1 MQHNTPINVLYLT
14 LRKAFVNVSTFHKQK
29 GNRMKVKY
37 VEKRARSA
45 GQVVWVVNPPPHLKD
60 NIQAEYKQFDALSE
74 ANDYAQEMLD
84 VYADYKR
91 GVKRQIKAADDAVD
105 GLINYYKSTND
116 YQKLSKNSKRFYNT
130 MIKEGRR
137 ISFNNGTIFGEMK
150 SSNVTPEHADKLYL
164 KLQQLKSQHRATHV
178 CKVLRKIW
186 FMGMRA
192 GRVKSN
198 PFQRMNL
205 KGLKPREVLW
215 QPEQADLFIETADK
229 MGMSSIGTL
238 ALLCY
243 DLCQRPGDMRN
254 LTWSSFNGGS
264 IEFRQ
269 EKTNTLVEIPASPR
283 LSRRLDALRPSGSS
297 PDSHIVICEATGKPF
312 DRRLYSKWA
321 AKVRLAAGLP
331 SDLQIRDFR
340 RTGATEMA
348 EAGCT
353 EDELRSVTGHQS
365 RDVLSIYVRPT
376 IKLAAA
382 GVNKRFQ
389 ERNAT

>member
-1 MQHNTPINVLYLT
+1 
-14 LRKAFVNVSTFHKQK
+14 
-29 GNRMKVKY
+29 MKLKY
-37 VEKRARSA
+37 VEKRTRTA
-45 GQVVWVVNPPPHLKD
+45 GKVVWVVNPPPHLKD
-60 NIQAEYKQFDALSE
+60 SIQAEYKQFDALAE
-74 ANDYAQEMLD
+74 ANEYAQEMIE

-91 GVKRQIKAADDAVD
+91 GIQRQLRAADDTVG
-105 GLINYYKSTND
+105 GLINYYRSTND
-116 YQKLSKNSKRFYNT
+116 YQKLSSNSKRFYNT
-130 MIKEGRR
+130 MIKEAQR
-137 ISFNNGTIFGEMK
+137 ISFGNGSVLGEMK
-150 SSNVTPEHADKLYL
+150 SSTVTPEHADKLYL
-164 KLQQLKSQHRATHV
+164 KLQEVKSQHRATHV

-192 GRVKSN
+192 GRVKNN

-229 MGMSSIGTL
+229 VNMKSIGTL
-238 ALLCY
+238 ALMCY

-254 LTWSSFNGGS
+254 LVWGAFDGTS

-269 EKTNTLVEIPASPR
+269 EKTGTLVGIPASPR
-283 LSRRLDALRPSGSS
+283 LAERLNRLKPKNASKD
-297 PDSHIVICEATGKPF
+297 DFIVICEATGKPF

-321 AKVRLAAGLP
+321 AKVRLIAGLP
-331 SDLQIRDFR
+331 SELQIRDFR

-376 IKLAAA
+376 IKLAAS

-389 ERNAT
+389 Q